1 MGRPNGCEN
10 FEVDF
15 IAWFGF
21 LIMEDERLADD
32 FRLGYGLGDFENCCG

>member
-1 MGRPNGCEN
+1 LGEGFDEFLFEN

-21 LIMEDERLADD
+21 LILEDEISR
-32 FRLGYGLGDFENCCG
+32 